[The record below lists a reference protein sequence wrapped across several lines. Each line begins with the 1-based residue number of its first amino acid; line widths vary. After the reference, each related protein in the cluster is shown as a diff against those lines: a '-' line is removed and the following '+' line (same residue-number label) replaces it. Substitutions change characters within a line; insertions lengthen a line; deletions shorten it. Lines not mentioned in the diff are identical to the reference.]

1 MRIRAVLDVHDLPE
15 HAFGSR
21 APIWWGT
28 IGLCLIEGTMF
39 GLAMATYLYLRLDS
53 RAWPP
58 LRTPDPDLLL
68 PTINLVVMLVSVA
81 PMVWADLLA
90 RRGGSKGAVRFALI
104 LATVLGL
111 AALVLRWF
119 EFDAF
124 HVRWDTNAY
133 GSIVWLILGL
143 HTAEILASVLE
154 DVVFVAYTFRY
165 PLDEKHRVD
174 VSTSAVFWYFVVGIW
189 VPLYLMLYFTPRLV

>member
-1 MRIRAVLDVHDLPE
+1 MRTRAVLDVHDLPE
-15 HAFGSR
+15 HAFGHR

-28 IGLCLIEGTMF
+28 VGLAVIEGTMF
-39 GLAMATYLYLRLDS
+39 VLAMATYLYLRVDS
-53 RAWPP
+53 PTWPP
-58 LRTPDPDLLL
+58 LRTPNPDLLI
-68 PTINLVVMLVSVA
+68 PTVNLVVLLVSVA

-90 RRGGSKGAVRFALI
+90 RRGASVGRVRL
-104 LATVLGL
+104 
-111 AALVLRWF
+111 ALVVATILGFASLALRWF

-133 GSIVWLILGL
+133 GSIVWAILGL
-143 HTAEILASVLE
+143 HMAEILASVLE
-154 DVVFVAYTFRY
+154 DAVFVVYTFRY

-189 VPLYLMLYFTPRLV
+189 VPLYVMLYFTPRLV